1 MILFCSLV
9 RLSRALAT
17 TGGNWNIF
25 LRYKV
30 ILWDRMLTSL
40 DISVTE
46 QYVDDFDI
54 TDCSGTERVRSSQKS
69 LGIICWGI

>member
-1 MILFCSLV
+1 MGTRNYRGLLEY
-9 RLSRALAT
+9 
-17 TGGNWNIF
+17 F
-25 LRYKV
+25 LKGKV
-30 ILWDRMLTSL
+30 ILWDRMLTSV